1 MIFSRFLIVGF
12 LGTITNLSIFFI
24 FVDLLKYQATLI
36 SIFAFFI
43 SNLQNYI
50 LNHHW
55 TFFEKT
61 KFFKKTIIAY
71 IKYFIIALSSLILN
85 LIVLN
90 IVLNFFDLSYKVFAQ
105 AFGIAAGTVI
115 NFVGSKNWV
124 FK

>member
-1 MIFSRFLIVGF
+1 MCIR
-12 LGTITNLSIFFI
+12 
-24 FVDLLKYQATLI
+24 DR
-36 SIFAFFI
+36 
-43 SNLQNYI
+43 NYI

-61 KFFKKTIIAY
+61 KFFEKTIIAY

-85 LIVLN
+85 LVVLN

-105 AFGIAAGTVI
+105 ALGIAAGTVI
-115 NFVGSKNWV
+115 NFAGSKNWV

>member
-12 LGTITNLSIFFI
+12 LGTVTNLSIFFI

-36 SIFAFFI
+36 SILAFFI
-43 SNLQNYI
+43 SSLQNYT

-61 KFFKKTIIAY
+61 KFFEKTIISY

-90 IVLNFFDLSYKVFAQ
+90 IVLNFFDLGYKVFAQ
-105 AFGIAAGTVI
+105 AFGIATGTVI

>member
-61 KFFKKTIIAY
+61 KFFEKTMIAY
-71 IKYFIIALSSLILN
+71 MKYFIALSSLILN

-90 IVLNFFDLSYKVFAQ
+90 IVLNFFDLSFKVFAQ